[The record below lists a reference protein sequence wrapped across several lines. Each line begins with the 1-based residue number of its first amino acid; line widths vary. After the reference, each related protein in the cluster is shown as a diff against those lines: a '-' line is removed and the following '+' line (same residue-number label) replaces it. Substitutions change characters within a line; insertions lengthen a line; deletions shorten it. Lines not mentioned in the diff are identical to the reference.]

1 MVLKV
6 CVYFTSASN
15 WIAEKRLGTC
25 KRTMPLSNGVLW
37 RRRSAGCANA
47 KFFIRATGEAF
58 GTKEEMKERE
68 KEYAERKWVCRHI
81 ESGQGNLSFDD
92 ALKKEQQALSCLR
105 KLLPDEMIAE
115 ICKIVH
121 HCFADKI
128 ALMETIRLKLKSCF
142 FKGEEVSFTH
152 HDRQYEGKI
161 RAYSHGSISSPSDKE
176 NERTYAIEVMM
187 NIAKVVNNVRA
198 TSITRKFWPSDDELG
213 CLIALLASKRE
224 GSNNPW
230 IVDDEFREQF
240 EVPNKVHSMFVP
252 VMPCAHNLT
261 PAVTVSSSD
270 DSGDE
275 PLIMVRLSSGIAPHS
290 TVANK
295 QRKQLEKESVDKIK
309 RERKN
314 VKKGKQGDDKKTKR
328 KSDPD
333 KKGTENGEPVQKK
346 KKADAAGLSQRGLAK
361 FLITSPGSNSPVVG
375 MTPSKIGERKLEATV
390 AKLTRELIAQDAK
403 AFHNACVVAAKSL
416 SLPLIK
422 AIQNDV
428 LRYAVLKQHDALRD
442 ADAMKKMSV
451 EERKEYKEKKRR
463 EKKEEQTKMEKQ
475 LNALLCKK
483 LEDTVIN
490 HKLALPELER
500 VEFATEEEKE
510 QFAPCLLLSE
520 FVNTFKA
527 ILLPD
532 YIPSADEI
540 LSAVHNGREG
550 FFSVT
555 GYIIVAFLKLLL
567 QDQTGMGKYGGCGV
581 RLRLVSVTLSTA
593 SEMARIVLTGNQD
606 MLEREERVA
615 GDKDAEGQDEE
626 RDTVNPA
633 SHLAVQ
639 PLFVRLPFVA
649 KLKKAEFF
657 ELSASEQLEA
667 LQFLLERVLET
678 DTLDTYLHQSVSS
691 KIANLDAKKKDEE
704 AEIAVLKA
712 ELDETKPLNEKSE
725 EEMTRKESLN
735 FIKIEKHRQMVV
747 KKIKQKEESINATIE
762 AIRKCESFSN
772 LQRRTVAIKM
782 DALLRARTHPNSE
795 LKVTRENVL
804 RVKPLGSDRF
814 HRRYWFFQ
822 KSPNAGIFV
831 EGRTSSRVVDGP
843 VKSEQ
848 NHSSRKRVSLRSAM
862 TSPVK
867 PASCAEECSES
878 HTPSA
883 VKKPRKSS
891 MTLEAF
897 INQEIT
903 YPDETGNS
911 EWFRI
916 LDETVLGKLL
926 AALSDKAYRE
936 SYLLSNLRSQ
946 LDRIASSIRSQQSS
960 DKIRSNGREEDKEKD
975 AMDECTLLR
984 DEILTLESHLRKG
997 LFTRIDDQQLFVAKV
1012 ESAKSV
1018 EQLSALVLELEHS
1031 LYDRAVKEKVDGIAG
1046 NSFIREQWRSFVKR
1060 AETVSRLCVLLY
1072 VLEACIDWDQ
1082 SIESKRCVSC
1092 RRQRNRDD
1100 FVVCTKC
1107 ANATHMHCVRPPITE
1122 KPPGGQFVCHYCK
1135 QKRDEENES
1144 EEEAGEELETNSTD
1158 SDWRME
1164 KERDDYF
1171 RRSKTSRKSKSERS
1185 KSRGAHG
1192 YKYFDTYTMVSK
1204 NSRTPTEDGP
1214 KTRLQE
1220 ELQEVFALL
1229 EEDIRIYNSLIAV
1242 PAVGCA
1248 TRGSRSVSLENI
1260 KKDLYSYSSVSHLKS
1275 DLRVFI
1281 DEALRYFEYSSVS
1294 HLKSDLR
1301 VFIDEALRYFEG
1313 NERKLPQLLK
1323 LKSDLKL

>member
-1 MVLKV
+1 
-6 CVYFTSASN
+6 
-15 WIAEKRLGTC
+15 
-25 KRTMPLSNGVLW
+25 
-37 RRRSAGCANA
+37 
-47 KFFIRATGEAF
+47 
-58 GTKEEMKERE
+58 MKERE

-532 YIPSADEI
+532 YIPSA
-540 LSAVHNGREG
+540 
-550 FFSVT
+550 
-555 GYIIVAFLKLLL
+555 
-567 QDQTGMGKYGGCGV
+567 
-581 RLRLVSVTLSTA
+581 A

-762 AIRKCESFSN
+762 AIR
-772 LQRRTVAIKM
+772 
-782 DALLRARTHPNSE
+782 E

-1135 QKRDEENES
+1135 Q
-1144 EEEAGEELETNSTD
+1144 
-1158 SDWRME
+1158 
-1164 KERDDYF
+1164 
-1171 RRSKTSRKSKSERS
+1171 SRKSKSERS

-1281 DEALRYFEYSSVS
+1281 DEALRYFE
-1294 HLKSDLR
+1294 
-1301 VFIDEALRYFEG
+1301 G